1 MPSPDAAIP
10 DPQDLADQFHATFRR
25 LRRLWTEQLAP
36 FGITPHQWR
45 ALGMLA
51 GRHAQGG
58 ERRDPPACGAAPEAA
73 GSTERAGT
81 AARAGNADPGGN
93 SDRAGGGTPLRLS
106 ELAERLRIAPRS
118 ATEVVDQL
126 EARGLVARAPD
137 PRDRRATLVSL
148 TAEGRALTE
157 RVGAVRGEQSDFFFA
172 RLAPKDRGELGRL
185 LGILAEEGG
194 EEHGGAGGD

>member
-51 GRHAQGG
+51 GRHAQGA
-58 ERRDPPACGAAPEAA
+58 ERRDPPVC
-73 GSTERAGT
+73 
-81 AARAGNADPGGN
+81 
-93 SDRAGGGTPLRLS
+93 GTPLRLS

-157 RVGAVRGEQSDFFFA
+157 RVGAVRGEQSDRFFA

-194 EEHGGAGGD
+194 EGHGGAGGD

>member
-51 GRHAQGG
+51 GR
-58 ERRDPPACGAAPEAA
+58 
-73 GSTERAGT
+73 
-81 AARAGNADPGGN
+81 
-93 SDRAGGGTPLRLS
+93 AGGGPSKDGAPLRLS

-126 EARGLVARAPD
+126 EARRLVARAPD

-157 RVGAVRGEQSDFFFA
+157 RVGAVRGEQSDRFFA